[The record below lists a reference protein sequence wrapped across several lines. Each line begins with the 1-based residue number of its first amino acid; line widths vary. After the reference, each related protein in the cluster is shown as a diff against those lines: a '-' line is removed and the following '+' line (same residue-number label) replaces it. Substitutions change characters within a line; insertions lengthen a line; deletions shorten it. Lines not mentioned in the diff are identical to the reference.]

1 MNNSSTTPVENK
13 VNMYLGLEGPVLL
26 CAVLHMFESSQ
37 IVVADGGRLE
47 TNRAVTWKR
56 TEESAGRLFV
66 LELLDKQAVRELKQ
80 MF

>member
-37 IVVADGGRLE
+37 IVVADEGRLE
-47 TNRAVTWKR
+47 TNRAMT
-56 TEESAGRLFV
+56 
-66 LELLDKQAVRELKQ
+66 
-80 MF
+80 